1 MNKKIFLSLFIVVLM
16 LGLTGCG
23 DKEKIQIEKLG
34 SSNAISYIEE
44 KYGFTPEVISVEE
57 QIKNSDPIPATK
69 EYNGYVDV
77 KLKYNNKNFVVNI
90 YGRKESKNGVDNYQ
104 QEEIISSLLNII
116 NQYKG
121 THYSYSFTYGNYK
134 NNIYKVEENVIYT
147 NKYYDGT
154 NIKDFL
160 KTMTLTINY
169 INNSNIENSNNEILS
184 LFEKGTLYLY
194 NFKSDELLNEYKNIN
209 FSYSV
214 NDDRFANY
222 VNKIVFIRDGNIQT
236 YNF

>member
-1 MNKKIFLSLFIVVLM
+1 MNKKIFLSLFIGILM

-23 DKEKIQIEKLG
+23 DKEKTQIEKLG

-44 KYGFTPEVISVEE
+44 KYGFTPEVISAEA
-57 QIKNSDPIPATK
+57 QIKNSDPIPSIK

-90 YGRKESKNGVDNYQ
+90 DGRKESKNGVDNYQ
-104 QEEIISSLLNII
+104 QKEIISSLLNTI

-121 THYSYSFTYGNYK
+121 SHYSYSFTYGNYK
-134 NNIYKVEENVIYT
+134 NNTYKVEENVIYT

-160 KTMTLTINY
+160 ETMTLTINY

-194 NFKSDELLNEYKNIN
+194 NFKSDELLNEYKNMN

-214 NDDRFANY
+214 TDDRFANY